1 MNRLARAKPGGMA
14 RRGVRAAALAATIGV
29 AVGLAGAG
37 AASSAT
43 SAPKRMTVYSLVKA
57 EEFVNTKDDRQR
69 GIKSNPF
76 GNYKDLTPTTKQ
88 SHKGALPGDYDL
100 FQFKL
105 YKNASLD
112 KPVGSAEFACYYGF
126 ELLAFCKATY
136 EFDDGG
142 TLAGAGLVD
151 FKKPGFSIAITGGT
165 GKYDGVRGDA
175 ESTKAAKH
183 AQRIVF
189 VLG

>member
-1 MNRLARAKPGGMA
+1 MSRPARTRTGGVPL
-14 RRGVRAAALAATIGV
+14 RGLPSAALFASLGVAVALAA
-29 AVGLAGAG
+29 AG

-43 SAPKRMTVYSLVKA
+43 SAPRRMTVYSLVKA

-105 YKNASLD
+105 YDNAALD

-165 GKYDGVRGDA
+165 GKYVGVRGDA
-175 ESTKAAKH
+175 ESTTAAKH
-183 AQRIVF
+183 SQRIVF
-189 VLG
+189 VFG